1 MRRFLYTVLFVAC
14 SLFASGQ
21 SIRHIGAAEG
31 LNNPTVYSIV
41 QDDWG
46 FVWIGTRDG
55 LYKYNEGRARS
66 FPFLDSTD
74 FRRSNNVQS
83 LLVTQDSVLLIGLQ
97 LGGIMGVDLE
107 SLRPIPDN
115 KIPQLPRE
123 VSIISLHQDS
133 EGTIWAGSSG
143 SGIFQL
149 RLGSEDWERFVSD
162 EYAEDLKFIFDFE
175 DQGDTL
181 WIATSGDHLLYYLKS
196 QSSVYALEA
205 NKSVSSFRKSVD
217 VSGGKVIFSVEG
229 TGVFELTGDV
239 FYELAIPTKGTQRD
253 AIFYE
258 GNVWISTDGYGVYQ
272 WNGSTAQHFT
282 KQDPT
287 SGIITDQFYGIY
299 EVYDALWLGTYNG
312 GIAQFPVKSSAV
324 SLLPKPKKFVASS
337 IQSAIS
343 MVSDNDLWV
352 GFDGD
357 GLVRYRETES
367 IWQPTTF
374 DNPFLPDVVTSLEFY
389 QDELWIGSLGQGLF
403 VMDTSGTIKEHFLAY
418 SQSSRGLEN
427 SNIWSLEKTWGDS
440 LWIGT
445 LYGLQFWDGVEIT
458 SPFDTPWRVGRNIM
472 DLEFDGDLLWVGTEF
487 QGIYTL
493 SRQGAIQSI
502 PIKNS
507 VLDIETYSNYK
518 LVGTEG
524 SGVLV
529 IDEGRVI
536 DTIIGKES
544 FVNCYSIS
552 EKKGRVYAATS
563 VGLLEIKIN
572 DQLEW
577 SYEVFKELD
586 ELQVGLSNRKALLW
600 NGERL
605 LLGGTQGV
613 VEISTEDSSAAAIPP
628 ILITGVFADNLP
640 KAIPI
645 IKDGVS
651 SAQTVVFAA
660 GTKSVR
666 FNFEL
671 ASNTLRN
678 GISNAYRIKALG
690 DYWVELPYG
699 TRTIDL
705 QELPPGKYLLEVRSL
720 GANAVEKTVLITFRI
735 KSFLIQRSWF
745 RVLIFVVFI
754 FLIGTAV
761 SFYQERKYRSTRLK
775 LVETER
781 ELLKAK
787 ASELEVKSNQQK
799 TELSFQLL
807 KTSSRLELL
816 HSFKERLESESKQ
829 KNRSDE
835 VLIFLKSMTREINRE
850 LQSENYWDH
859 FERNYRELHEEFSR
873 RLVKQFPKLT
883 KGEVRLCYL
892 IRQKMSNK
900 EIATVLNVSPA
911 AIEKA
916 KYRLKKKIV
925 LDKEDALDE
934 YIQGL

>member
-1 MRRFLYTVLFVAC
+1 
-14 SLFASGQ
+14 
-21 SIRHIGAAEG
+21 
-31 LNNPTVYSIV
+31 
-41 QDDWG
+41 
-46 FVWIGTRDG
+46 
-55 LYKYNEGRARS
+55 
-66 FPFLDSTD
+66 
-74 FRRSNNVQS
+74 
-83 LLVTQDSVLLIGLQ
+83 
-97 LGGIMGVDLE
+97 
-107 SLRPIPDN
+107 
-115 KIPQLPRE
+115 
-123 VSIISLHQDS
+123 
-133 EGTIWAGSSG
+133 
-143 SGIFQL
+143 
-149 RLGSEDWERFVSD
+149 
-162 EYAEDLKFIFDFE
+162 
-175 DQGDTL
+175 
-181 WIATSGDHLLYYLKS
+181 
-196 QSSVYALEA
+196 
-205 NKSVSSFRKSVD
+205 
-217 VSGGKVIFSVEG
+217 
-229 TGVFELTGDV
+229 
-239 FYELAIPTKGTQRD
+239 
-253 AIFYE
+253 
-258 GNVWISTDGYGVYQ
+258 
-272 WNGSTAQHFT
+272 
-282 KQDPT
+282 
-287 SGIITDQFYGIY
+287 
-299 EVYDALWLGTYNG
+299 
-312 GIAQFPVKSSAV
+312 
-324 SLLPKPKKFVASS
+324 
-337 IQSAIS
+337 
-343 MVSDNDLWV
+343 
-352 GFDGD
+352 
-357 GLVRYRETES
+357 
-367 IWQPTTF
+367 
-374 DNPFLPDVVTSLEFY
+374 
-389 QDELWIGSLGQGLF
+389 
-403 VMDTSGTIKEHFLAY
+403 
-418 SQSSRGLEN
+418 
-427 SNIWSLEKTWGDS
+427 
-440 LWIGT
+440 
-445 LYGLQFWDGVEIT
+445 
-458 SPFDTPWRVGRNIM
+458 
-472 DLEFDGDLLWVGTEF
+472 
-487 QGIYTL
+487 
-493 SRQGAIQSI
+493 
-502 PIKNS
+502 
-507 VLDIETYSNYK
+507 
-518 LVGTEG
+518 
-524 SGVLV
+524 VLV